1 MRKMKEKSRTRMKNE
16 DVSSWVEHYKQRP
29 QPSIGEYHV
38 RFEEPEYPEGLVP
51 TKAEEEELDG
61 QPIYT
66 EGGFKGW
73 FVVFASF
80 INHAICDGASF
91 SFGIFFVAIQVAF
104 TVDRVAAMIPSS
116 CFMSLPLILAPV
128 AGMFSDRF
136 GCRRKVIFGA
146 SMAFCS
152 CALACFCPS
161 IWIITTLFAFA
172 GFGMAF
178 IYNASICSVTYHFFE
193 RRGLATSLAVS
204 GTGVGTFVFPVYLT
218 KVVDVLKAVV
228 PDLQSLLVAYAVG
241 YMIIVILAVFTK
253 DVEWE
258 SDTPDYKRKKFELSL
273 QTIHEDEDDTK
284 NNKEPVLRR
293 ANSLPNLNMFRVD
306 VGSIQSVVEVGRA
319 DGKTEVP
326 VRSKSMAQFANQNQ
340 LPIIQE
346 YSMINTNLANL
357 EHLDLELANSP
368 CTTVRAHRRRVISKV
383 SMSVDQINEMDDED
397 FRVNHLFQGSTDSSD
412 EESSSDDSEMSND
425 GDSSSSELSEKQ
437 LDESTSKLINNLT
450 VPNARD
456 AASAP
461 ASARLIRYSLAPG
474 TNNISGGRIL
484 ASNALQPK
492 YATNLLKMGKMPSA
506 PMLAVRKKRKVLY
519 RTQKSIKKRLA
530 EEKDNYSKI
539 ISCRPYLDL
548 ALSVSLLYFILDIP
562 YVCLYEYAM
571 EELAMTETEGKMI
584 YSVIGVCNFCSTIVF
599 GKLADYVHTRGYIHW
614 IYMASVAVV
623 GLTLFAAAFAT
634 SIVQIMVSA
643 TFFGLFV
650 TSNYALQSILITLC
664 FDKMSHFQSAYSLI
678 SLLEGIASFIGPTI
692 FAVIREHTG
701 SYKIVFLIGGGLSL
715 LSALSMHNFS
725 VALAKQEDERE
736 DATPSPAITN
746 GITRQNG
753 YGTGAEAETL
763 LDV

>member
-1 MRKMKEKSRTRMKNE
+1 MKNE
-16 DVSSWVEHYKQRP
+16 DVSCWVEFYQRRQQPERDGNHVHFVEP
-29 QPSIGEYHV
+29 QLPD
-38 RFEEPEYPEGLVP
+38 GLVP
-51 TKAEEEELDG
+51 TKAEEDELDG

-80 INHAICDGASF
+80 VNHAICDGASF
-91 SFGIFFVAIQVAF
+91 SFGIFFVAIQAAF
-104 TVDRVAAMIPSS
+104 AVDRVAAMIPSS

-136 GCRRKVIFGA
+136 GCRRTVIFGA
-146 SMAFCS
+146 SLAFFS
-152 CALACFCPS
+152 CILACYCHN
-161 IWIITTLFAFA
+161 IWIFTTLFAFA

-193 RRGLATSLAVS
+193 KRGLATSMAVS
-204 GTGVGTFVFPVYLT
+204 GTGCGTFVFPAYLT
-218 KVVDVLKAVV
+218 EVVYVLKFLL
-228 PDLQSLLVAYAVG
+228 PDLQSLLVAYAIG
-241 YMIIVILAVFTK
+241 YLIIFVLALFTT

-258 SDTPDYKRKKFELSL
+258 SDTTEYKVKKFELSL

-293 ANSLPNLNMFRVD
+293 ANSMPNLYLFRVND
-306 VGSIQSVVEVGRA
+306 GSISSIAEIGRA

-326 VRSKSMAQFANQNQ
+326 VRSKSMAQFENQNQ
-340 LPIIQE
+340 LPVMQE

-397 FRVNHLFQGSTDSSD
+397 FRVNHLFQSSTDSTD
-412 EESSSDDSEMSND
+412 DESSSDDSEMSND

-437 LDESTSKLINNLT
+437 LEEPTTKLINKNLT
-450 VPNARD
+450 VPAARD
-456 AASAP
+456 ATSAP

-474 TNNISGGRIL
+474 NNNISGGRIL
-484 ASNALQPK
+484 ASNAMQPR
-492 YATNLLKMGKMPSA
+492 YTTNLLTVGKMPSA
-506 PMLAVRKKRKVLY
+506 PMLVLRKKRKVLY
-519 RTQKSIKKRLA
+519 RTQKSIKKRLM
-530 EEKDNYSKI
+530 EEKENYSMI

-571 EELAMTETEGKMI
+571 EELAMTETQGKSI
-584 YSVIGVCNFCSTIVF
+584 YSVIGACNFLSTIVF
-599 GKLADYVHTRGYIHW
+599 GKLADHVRTREYIHW
-614 IYMASVAVV
+614 IYMASVAIV

-634 SIVQIMVSA
+634 SIWQIMGSA

-664 FDKMSHFQSAYSLI
+664 FDKMTHFQSAYSLI

-701 SYKIVFLIGGGLSL
+701 SYKVVFLIGGVLSL
-715 LSALSMHNFS
+715 LSALSMHSFS
-725 VALAKQEDERE
+725 MGLAKQEEERE
-736 DATPSPAITN
+736 DYAPPAITN
-746 GITRQNG
+746 GITRPNG
-753 YGTGAEAETL
+753 HGTGAEAENL